1 MREPLQ
7 ERGRRRRDALLEA
20 AVALLEE
27 GGFAAVSHRAVAER
41 AHVPLGAT
49 TYYFRSRDALLTQA
63 FQRLVERE
71 VGTWHQRLAGLD
83 GGTADTTDALPSVLL
98 PAGEEERA
106 RQLALWELYLHAGRD
121 PALRRPARAW
131 TEGCIAAATELTRPA
146 GYPPEAV
153 RLLVVTLQGVLLHNL
168 VEARPDAVEFT
179 KYAVATLLQVLN
191 QPGYRL
197 LATSLYEDPAAGMHE
212 MPWQGSVSIPA
223 PLNHLIS
230 RRPSPRSLPSQA
242 RGTRPPLRWAPSG
255 GPPQPRSSLGVKTR
269 DVAGFSSQRPRSA
282 SN

>member
-7 ERGRRRRDALLEA
+7 ERGRRRRDALLDA

-27 GGFAAVSHRAVAER
+27 GGFAAISHRAVAER
-41 AHVPLGAT
+41 ASVPLGAT

-63 FQRLVERE
+63 FERLVERE
-71 VGTWHQRLAGLD
+71 VGAWHRRLADLD
-83 GGTADTTDALPSVLL
+83 GEGGGTADAIEALPGVLL

-131 TEGCIAAATELTRPA
+131 TEGCIAAAAELARPA

-153 RLLVVTLQGVLLHNL
+153 RLLVVSLQGVLLQNL
-168 VEARPDAVEFT
+168 VEARPDAAEFT

-191 QPGYRL
+191 QPGYH
-197 LATSLYEDPAAGMHE
+197 P
-212 MPWQGSVSIPA
+212 
-223 PLNHLIS
+223 
-230 RRPSPRSLPSQA
+230 
-242 RGTRPPLRWAPSG
+242 
-255 GPPQPRSSLGVKTR
+255 
-269 DVAGFSSQRPRSA
+269 
-282 SN
+282 